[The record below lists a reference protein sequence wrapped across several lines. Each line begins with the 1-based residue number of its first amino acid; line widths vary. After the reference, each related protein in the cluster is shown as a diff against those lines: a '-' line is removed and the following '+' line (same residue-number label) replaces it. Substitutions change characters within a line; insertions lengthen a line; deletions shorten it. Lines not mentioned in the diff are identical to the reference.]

1 MARKAKEPDSF
12 MDAVMNGFKAAGIK
26 TNSEP
31 GTIVGYYDKTTY
43 IDAYD
48 PLTGRPALAM
58 EWLIGSRGFPT
69 GKITQLRGSFSSA
82 KSSFLY
88 WVYACAMRG
97 STKEDRKAWVMHI
110 ETEGAPN
117 PPEYVAR
124 FGVDPKLFAYVS
136 ENSLDGLFRRICAF
150 DMLLHGGSGGTV
162 NPETGRVVKSEY
174 TKEKALD
181 PDLKKPSIIGVDSL
195 SNVSSDSGQ
204 DFVDINKSE
213 RPGGDS
219 KDVRRYM
226 RAKEQEFDEHKLTLF
241 MTTHETIEIKTGGGG
256 YGGPAATARNQSAL
270 GMALTLA
277 IGMGKNYDWKGGK
290 DGKEVFG
297 SWQFLK
303 TFKNKL
309 APRNRQI
316 KLYRKDLGGFDM
328 AETDLQFYLD
338 PKASNCK
345 ENPFLPG
352 GFLCPEGAKHGI
364 TKVRGGY
371 SAPLV
376 SDKTFKTAAEF
387 VEALYSDAERLRKIR
402 ECLRIRGFG
411 FDFETK
417 YLPDEFDDKSEDTSD
432 GLTPA
437 DVAEDM
443 PDAPADA
450 GDDDGND

>member
-1 MARKAKEPDSF
+1 MARKTKDADSF

-26 TNSEP
+26 KDNEP
-31 GTIVGYYDKTTY
+31 GTIVGYYDKITY

-48 PLTGRPALAM
+48 PLTGRPAIAM
-58 EWLIGSRGFPT
+58 EWLIGARGFVS
-69 GKITQLRGSFSSA
+69 GRITQLRGDKSA
-82 KSSFLY
+82 SKSSFLY

-97 STKEDRKAWVMHI
+97 STAADRKAYIMHI

-117 PPEYVAR
+117 PPDYIAS
-124 FGVDPKLFAYVS
+124 FGIDPRLFAYAS
-136 ENSLDGLFRRICAF
+136 ERDLNKLFKRICAF
-150 DMLLHGGSGGTV
+150 DMLLHGGSGGMV
-162 NPETGRVVKSEY
+162 NPETGRVMKSEY
-174 TKEKALD
+174 PKEKALD
-181 PDLKKPSIIGVDSL
+181 PDMKKLSIVGVDSL
-195 SNVSSDSGQ
+195 SNVGSDAEQ
-204 DFVDINKSE
+204 DFVEMEKSE

-219 KDVRRYM
+219 KDVRRFM
-226 RAKEQEFDEHKLTLF
+226 RAKEQTFDEHNLTLF
-241 MTTHETIEIKTGGGG
+241 MSTHKTTDIKTGGGG
-256 YGGPAATARNQSAL
+256 YGGPSATARNQSAL

-277 IGMGKNYDWKGGK
+277 IDMFDNYKWKGGK
-290 DGKEVFG
+290 EGKEIFG
-297 SWQFLK
+297 TYQRLQ

-309 APRNRQI
+309 APRDRYI

-387 VEALYSDAERLRKIR
+387 VAELYSDAERLRKIR

-417 YLPDEFDDKSEDTSD
+417 YLPDEFDDKSEDN

-437 DVAEDM
+437 DIAEDVQDSPM
-443 PDAPADA
+443 DA
-450 GDDDGND
+450 GDDDGAD